1 LRKRVFLILTV
12 FSIQSCGI
20 DLDVLEYSQ
29 KNTSIVLFFPE
40 NEMECTEGNVI
51 SDTES
56 ELTFEWKDANFNSP
70 YILHLTNISNGQA
83 KMIESETTELAIIL
97 DRGISYSWYVTGTSN
112 ASSEIW
118 NFFNAGPGLESA
130 IPLPAEAISPVSG
143 ASISQT
149 STSVNLIWKSEDSD
163 GDIVGH
169 DLYFGESTDPE
180 IYSTDITETRINEIP
195 VKAGKTYYWKIVT
208 KDSIGNES
216 TSAIFSFSVG

>member
-1 LRKRVFLILTV
+1 MRKRVFLILTV

-29 KNTSIVLFFPE
+29 NSSNIVLLFPE
-40 NEMECTEGNVI
+40 NEMECTEGIII
-51 SDTES
+51 SNTES
-56 ELTFEWKDANFNSP
+56 ELTFEWNDANFNSP
-70 YILHLTNISNGQA
+70 YILHLTNISNGQT

-112 ASSEIW
+112 TSSEIW
-118 NFFNAGPGLESA
+118 NFYNAGPGLESA

-163 GDIVGH
+163 EDIVGH